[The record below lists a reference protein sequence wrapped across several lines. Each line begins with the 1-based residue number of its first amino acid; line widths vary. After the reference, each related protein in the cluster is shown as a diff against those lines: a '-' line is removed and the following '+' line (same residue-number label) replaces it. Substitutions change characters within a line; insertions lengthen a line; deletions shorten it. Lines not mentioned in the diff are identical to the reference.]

1 MMNFRQ
7 VVLTAVF
14 TFGIVSPVPAADKA
28 AGKAIVAY
36 ACIECHGMN
45 GIGVEAKFP
54 NLAGQKEMYLFA
66 QLRAFRERK
75 RRSPVMNL
83 MARPLSDA
91 DMANLAAYYSSLP
104 CTAKGAK
111 KK

>member
-1 MMNFRQ
+1 MNFRHI
-7 VVLTAVF
+7 VLTALF
-14 TFGIVSPVPAADKA
+14 TFGVVSPVAAADRA
-28 AGKAIVAY
+28 AGKAIVAF

-54 NLAGQKEMYLFA
+54 NLAGQKEMYLLA
-66 QLRAFRERK
+66 QLKAFKERK
-75 RRSPVMNL
+75 RQNPVMNL

-104 CTAKGAK
+104 CTPKGAK
-111 KK
+111 TK